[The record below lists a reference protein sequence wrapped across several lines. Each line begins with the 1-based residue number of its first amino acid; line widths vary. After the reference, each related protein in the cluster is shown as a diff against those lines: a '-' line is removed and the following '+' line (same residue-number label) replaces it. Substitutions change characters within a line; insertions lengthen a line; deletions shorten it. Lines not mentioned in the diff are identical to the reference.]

1 MVKYDESPTA
11 EPPITVR
18 LKREYLEIA
27 MERSFQNKAYIHIC
41 LESSIEQKL
50 PVQIVKVC

>member
-1 MVKYDESPTA
+1 MKKAPQQNPT
-11 EPPITVR
+11 ITVR

-27 MERSFQNKAYIHIC
+27 MERSFQNKTYIHIC

>member
-1 MVKYDESPTA
+1 MMKAPQQN
-11 EPPITVR
+11 PPITVR